1 MPRVG
6 IFGPMASGKSTVS
19 RWFQEWGAELVD
31 GDALGW
37 EVLREPAIAAALGKA
52 FGASVRSADGTVDRA
67 ALGAIVFRDASAME
81 RLNAIVQPR
90 LLERVREALRAEPA
104 GPLLLDAAMLTT
116 WGLEPEL
123 DGVVE
128 VRAGE
133 AARAAR
139 LVAARGFD
147 EARAL
152 ERIRG
157 QQLPPVRNPKRHWI
171 IHNDGDLAALRRRAE
186 AVWKEIAA
194 LP

>member
-1 MPRVG
+1 MPRIGV
-6 IFGPMASGKSTVS
+6 FGLMASGKSTVS
-19 RWFQEWGAELVD
+19 RWFQEWGAALVD

-37 EVLREPAIAAALGKA
+37 EVLREAGVAAALVEA
-52 FGASVRSADGTVDRA
+52 FGAGIRVGSGTIDRA
-67 ALGAIVFRDASAME
+67 ALGRIVFRDPAAME

-90 LLERVREALRAEPA
+90 LLERVREALRATAE

-128 VRAGE
+128 VRAAEE
-133 AARAAR
+133 ARTAR
-139 LVAARGFD
+139 LAAARGFD
-147 EARAL
+147 GAQAR

-157 QQLPPVRNPKRHWI
+157 QRLPAVRNPKRHWI
-171 IHNDGDLAALRRRAE
+171 VQNDGDLAALRRRAE

>member
-6 IFGPMASGKSTVS
+6 VFGPMASGKSTVS
-19 RWFQEWGAELVD
+19 RWFREWGAELVD

-37 EVLREPAIAAALGKA
+37 EVLREPQIVAALVEA
-52 FGASVRSADGTVDRA
+52 FGASVRSGDGAIDRA
-67 ALGAIVFRDASAME
+67 ALGRIVFRDAHAME

-90 LLERVREALRAEPA
+90 LLERVRDALQAKAA

-128 VRAGE
+128 VRSGE
-133 AARAAR
+133 SARAAR
-139 LVAARGFD
+139 IVAARGFD
-147 EARAL
+147 AAQAL

-157 QQLPPVRNPKRHWI
+157 QRLPPARNPKRHWI
-171 IHNDGDLAALRRRAE
+171 IRNDGDLAALRRQAE